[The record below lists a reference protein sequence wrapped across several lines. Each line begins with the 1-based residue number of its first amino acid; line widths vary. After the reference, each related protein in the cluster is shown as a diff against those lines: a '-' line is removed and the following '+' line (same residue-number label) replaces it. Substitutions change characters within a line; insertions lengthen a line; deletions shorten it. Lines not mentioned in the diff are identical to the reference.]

1 VEEEHLT
8 SPGTALGTVAYMSPE
23 QALGQDEVDG
33 RTDLFSLGV
42 VLYEMK
48 TGRLPFQGNTSA
60 AIFNAILNKPPIP
73 PVRLNP
79 ESPADLE
86 RVINKALE
94 KDRKLRYQSAAEM
107 RADLARRKRDTGSGR
122 TATAELPAQVTA
134 VRTRWAAASTWSI

>member
-1 VEEEHLT
+1 
-8 SPGTALGTVAYMSPE
+8 MSPE
-23 QALGQDEVDG
+23 QAVGQDEIDG

-42 VLYEMK
+42 VLYEMT

-73 PVRLNP
+73 PVRQNP

-107 RADLARRKRDTGSGR
+107 RADLGRLDRKSVVEGR
-122 TATAELPAQVTA
+122 
-134 VRTRWAAASTWSI
+134 